1 MKTAYLDC
9 FSGISGDMFIAA
21 LLDAGLPFE
30 ELKKTLRTLPLYH
43 YDLEMRRETRKGISG
58 TRFVVKSDD
67 HEHAARNLETIQ
79 KIIQQGKI
87 SGTVKDKCK
96 RVFDDLAHVEGAIHN
111 MPPEKIHFH
120 EVGAVDSI
128 IDIVGTIFGIE
139 YLGIKTIS
147 ASQLPLGSGFIE
159 TAHGRIPIPAP
170 ATIALLK
177 GIPVFDSGVNQ
188 ELITP
193 TGAVL
198 LKNIA
203 SSFGPMP
210 PMVIET
216 MGYGAGKRDLADRPN
231 LLRILIGDLQ
241 SSENTETVVFLEA
254 NLDDANPEWLGYVME
269 TLFDAGALDVVF
281 CPIQM
286 KKNRPGVQIQ
296 VMAQPDKRDTLMEIL
311 FTESTTLGV
320 RFQFTQRKVLERSSE
335 IIDSP
340 WGKIRVKKVLAPG
353 GMPYY
358 LPEYEICRR
367 ISRKNNRPLK
377 DIFYWIMGL
386 NYK

>member
-30 ELKKTLRTLPLYH
+30 ELKNTLGTLPFSHYH
-43 YDLEMRRETRKGISG
+43 LEIRREARKSISG
-58 TRFVVKSDD
+58 TRFEVKS
-67 HEHAARNLETIQ
+67 EEQKQVARNLETIRE
-79 KIIQQGKI
+79 IILQGEL
-87 SGTVKDKCK
+87 SVTVKEKCIK
-96 RVFDDLAHVEGAIHN
+96 VFNDLARVEGAIHN
-111 MPPEKIHFH
+111 TPPEKIHFH

-128 IDIVGTIFGIE
+128 IDIVGTMFGIE
-139 YLGIKTIS
+139 YLGIKTIF

-170 ATIALLK
+170 ATIALLR
-177 GIPVFDSGVNQ
+177 GMPVFDSGIQQ

-198 LKNIA
+198 IKNLV

-210 PMVIET
+210 PMVVGTI
-216 MGYGAGKRDLADRPN
+216 GYGAGKRDLADRPN

-241 SSENTETVVFLEA
+241 SDEATETVAVLEA

-269 TLFDAGALDVVF
+269 TLFEAGALDVVF
-281 CPIQM
+281 CPVQM

-296 VMAQPDKRDTLMEIL
+296 VVAQPDKRDALMEIL

-320 RFQFTQRKVLERSSE
+320 RFQFTQRKVLVRSSE
-335 IIDSP
+335 ELDSP
-340 WGKIRVKKVLAPG
+340 WGKIRVKRVLIPG
-353 GMPYY
+353 GTPYY
-358 LPEYEICRR
+358 LPEYEACRE
-367 ISRKNNRPLK
+367 ISQKNNRPLRE
-377 DIFYWIMGL
+377 IFYWVMGL
-386 NYK
+386 NNK